1 MSTNNVNGTGNNLE
15 LILPPFLKALV
26 QQIRAQDSYG
36 FYRTWTDELILKPY
50 IVTKQ
55 KKREISVEG
64 EVDPATISRIN
75 AFFRAVAASI
85 EKETGLISNVV
96 IELGHEVFGWALVF
110 SGRLLLAVKTLRD
123 AHRFGF
129 DSFEKLD
136 EEGTKFVEK
145 GIDLAKRFPE
155 VGNL

>member
-15 LILPPFLKALV
+15 VILPPFLKSLV

-36 FYRTWTDELILKPY
+36 FYRNWTDELILKPY

-96 IELGHEVFGWALVF
+96 IELGHEGFGWALVF

-155 VGNL
+155 VG

>member
-1 MSTNNVNGTGNNLE
+1 
-15 LILPPFLKALV
+15 
-26 QQIRAQDSYG
+26 
-36 FYRTWTDELILKPY
+36 
-50 IVTKQ
+50 
-55 KKREISVEG
+55 
-64 EVDPATISRIN
+64 
-75 AFFRAVAASI
+75 
-85 EKETGLISNVV
+85 
-96 IELGHEVFGWALVF
+96 

>member
-15 LILPPFLKALV
+15 VILPPFLKALV

-96 IELGHEVFGWALVF
+96 IELGHEGFGWALVF